1 MVRPQPSELLFGG
14 LRDMADECLTRGPPP
29 QEHLKAEA
37 PTAASPQQRPPPPPP
52 TVERPAAKLSRGLT
66 LKERLE
72 AEMKEAKAAEER
84 AEAARAK
91 EVELGRHPTEGGTYG
106 GRMDGGTYLPQSDRE
121 RYTIY
126 SPPSGSGS
134 GTPARSGSSAPKR
147 GGSFYSPQS
156 VAFTSSDNLLKTIM
170 EKRKQADDDS
180 PVAATPLRDLIANPS
195 GTNSPLAEPMEVAP
209 PTAVSFDVEVVEAPQ
224 EEAEEEET
232 TVVVV
237 EEQEVEVRIV
247 PEDDLGI
254 PVDGPPIIPYS
265 AEEKE
270 ALLMMVEVEVEN
282 DQRALLQA
290 GSKNPRES
298 RAAST
303 SSTPTTVRTAD
314 KDDAPIIIGN
324 ASKPKRGG
332 SWWRRSLSL
341 GRSSSK
347 RLSSTS
353 SSSPSKQLYMQ
364 AEAMDQPLL
373 TSKKASSSSRWASL
387 RAPSKAFARVFRK
400 RSMAV

>member
-1 MVRPQPSELLFGG
+1 MV
-14 LRDMADECLTRGPPP
+14 A
-29 QEHLKAEA
+29 
-37 PTAASPQQRPPPPPP
+37 
-52 TVERPAAKLSRGLT
+52 
-66 LKERLE
+66 
-72 AEMKEAKAAEER
+72 
-84 AEAARAK
+84 
-91 EVELGRHPTEGGTYG
+91 
-106 GRMDGGTYLPQSDRE
+106 
-121 RYTIY
+121 
-126 SPPSGSGS
+126 
-134 GTPARSGSSAPKR
+134 
-147 GGSFYSPQS
+147 
-156 VAFTSSDNLLKTIM
+156 
-170 EKRKQADDDS
+170 
-180 PVAATPLRDLIANPS
+180 
-195 GTNSPLAEPMEVAP
+195 
-209 PTAVSFDVEVVEAPQ
+209 
-224 EEAEEEET
+224 
-232 TVVVV
+232 V

-314 KDDAPIIIGN
+314 NADAPIIIGN

-347 RLSSTS
+347 RLSSS
-353 SSSPSKQLYMQ
+353 SSSPSSRNQLYTQ

-373 TSKKASSSSRWASL
+373 TSNKKAPSSSRWASL